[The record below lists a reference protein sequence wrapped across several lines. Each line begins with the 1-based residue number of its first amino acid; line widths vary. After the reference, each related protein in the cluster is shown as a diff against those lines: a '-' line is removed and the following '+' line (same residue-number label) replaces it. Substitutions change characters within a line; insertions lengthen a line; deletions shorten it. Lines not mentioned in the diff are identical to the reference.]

1 MANAVIAVSHASLAS
16 GVYSAIKMIAGEF
29 DNVRIEEF
37 KDNDSLE
44 AFDKKLLIDYEELSG
59 KYQNIFILADLAGGT
74 PFNRSVMTL
83 GDKANVRVMGGLN
96 FAALYEAINSDG
108 DDIDQTLADII
119 QTSKESLIAF
129 DPNPAEDE
137 DIERDGI

>member
-1 MANAVIAVSHASLAS
+1 
-16 GVYSAIKMIAGEF
+16 
-29 DNVRIEEF
+29 
-37 KDNDSLE
+37 
-44 AFDKKLLIDYEELSG
+44 
-59 KYQNIFILADLAGGT
+59 
-74 PFNRSVMTL
+74 MTL
-83 GDKANVRVMGGLN
+83 GDRANVRVMGGLN